1 MFSLAN
7 IWAGWDDEKHEG
19 KMAHSNTGRVLRK
32 EDGFWPFYP
41 GEPNGD
47 RLENCAVLWPV
58 RNAWNDL
65 NCKSKAI
72 GFCNIQPRPRFVMRG
87 IQYVAL

>member
-1 MFSLAN
+1 
-7 IWAGWDDEKHEG
+7 
-19 KMAHSNTGRVLRK
+19 MAHSNTGRVLRK

-87 IQYVAL
+87 TLPYMLPHSCVLGDFSVNLKF